1 MKRLTVFAALFM
13 ISTFAVAASEVIIS
27 PVDHLFVP
35 KGFDNNDNVEV
46 VVTGKFPNPCFMR
59 NKVDVVVKDEKIS
72 ITVTAIKRQDDTSAL
87 CEPMTVPFTE
97 EVLIGNLQG
106 GDYQI
111 VVNEGSRYTQ
121 KDTLN
126 VAVSRSESVDDYLYP
141 IVEYVELGF
150 TGGLGGDALLY
161 AKTPSDCV
169 VFDHVEYI
177 SNNKDTI
184 SVLPVMKK
192 TGTVCNEKLTRIE
205 IPIRFNVRSV
215 PHSDVLLYVRS
226 IEGKSVN
233 ALIQK

>member
-1 MKRLTVFAALFM
+1 MKRLTVFATLFT
-13 ISTFAVAASEVIIS
+13 ISTFAMAVPEVILS

-46 VVTGKFPNPCFMR
+46 VVTGKFPNPCFIR
-59 NKVDVVVKDEKIS
+59 NKIDVAVKEEKIS
-72 ITVTAIKRQDDTSAL
+72 ITVTALKRADNNSEL

-97 EVLIGNLQG
+97 EILIGNLQG
-106 GDYQI
+106 GDYEI
-111 VVNEGSRYTQ
+111 VVNEGSRYVQ
-121 KDTLN
+121 KDQLN

-150 TGGLGGDALLY
+150 TGGLSGDAVLY

-184 SVLPVMKK
+184 AILPVMKK
-192 TGTVCNEKLTRIE
+192 TGPVCNERRTRIE
-205 IPIRFNVRSV
+205 IPIRFNARSL

-233 ALIQK
+233 AIIQK